1 MAETKKKAEEAKAE
15 EVVAKK
21 KYDEAAQEVE
31 VAKKEVEAKEL
42 EIEKLQDE
50 ISTLEQ
56 EVATAQ
62 HQVDNL
68 KKLLA
73 GADPDDGTEVIE
85 AKLKKGE
92 AELNA
97 KQAELAKN
105 KQNLKNFLTALI
117 LKVRLRMN

>member
-1 MAETKKKAEEAKAE
+1 M
-15 EVVAKK
+15 
-21 KYDEAAQEVE
+21 
-31 VAKKEVEAKEL
+31 
-42 EIEKLQDE
+42 
-50 ISTLEQ
+50 EQ

-73 GADPDDGTEVIE
+73 GVDPDDTEAIE

-97 KQAELAKN
+97 KQA
-105 KQNLKNFLTALI
+105 
-117 LKVRLRMN
+117 